1 MTTALLEKKLTEEL
15 RKEAPE
21 DVDPFFAGLGLRRRP
36 LFANVLR
43 APLAPWTPTIE
54 MFVTKGAIVV
64 RAELPGLTKED
75 VKVEI
80 VKGALTIEGER
91 KYEKEIEEKGYF
103 HDGVRYRNVLSPD
116 PRFDRPR

>member
-15 RKEAPE
+15 KKEAPAERELVGPGFMGNLLADMRRFAE

-54 MFVTKGAIVV
+54 MFVAKGAIVV

-75 VKVEI
+75 VRVQM

-91 KYEKEIEEKGYF
+91 KYREG
-103 HDGVRYRNVLSPD
+103 G
-116 PRFDRPR
+116 

>member
-15 RKEAPE
+15 KKEAPAERELVGPGLMGNLLADMRRFAE

-54 MFVTKGAIVV
+54 MFVAKGAIVV

-75 VKVEI
+75 VRVQM
-80 VKGALTIEGER
+80 VTGALTIEGER
-91 KYEKEIEEKGYF
+91 KYEKE
-103 HDGVRYRNVLSPD
+103 V
-116 PRFDRPR
+116 